1 VDVSSSV
8 ARVATRRARYQ
19 VSWIL
24 ALPYPLRNMLR
35 RWRGMLGMILGV
47 GIALGIGM
55 TMLAVSSAIIAI
67 FTADYRRSG
76 ADLYVVTEGGT
87 LIALLPGDSPGTIDR
102 GRHTLAQIRA
112 LPGVSAAIGA
122 MNWTMERNREGPRRR
137 DETAELIAVMGI
149 DGDPALVPNVLSL
162 QAGRWLRRSDE
173 VVIGSK
179 LGREKALELGRPLR
193 LNGRDFTIVGIGKL
207 RGFGFATDA
216 VAYMDMQA
224 FRLRADV
231 GDVFNVIA
239 VDTDRAAETRQR
251 ILELESLTV
260 FDPDELVRLAEEANA
275 TSAMLRSIL
284 SLLTLSIAALF
295 VSNMLGRSVAERRL
309 EFATL
314 RAIGIPTRTILL
326 TVAGEAFLVSVAA
339 GVVGIGISQLIGA
352 LLNGLVAPPYGFE
365 TLYVADL
372 QLFGTIFALA
382 LGLGLLAGLFPAR
395 SATRVDPVDVL
406 REA

>member
-55 TMLAVSSAIIAI
+55 TMLAVSNAIVAI
-67 FTADYRRSG
+67 FSADYRRSG

-87 LIALLPGDSPGTIDR
+87 LIAILPGDSPGTIDR
-102 GRHTLAQIRA
+102 GRHTLARIRA
-112 LPGVSAAIGA
+112 LPGVTAAIGA
-122 MNWTMERNREGPRRR
+122 MNWTMERDREGPRRR
-137 DETAELIAVMGI
+137 NVTAELIAVMGI
-149 DGDPALVPNVLSL
+149 DGDPALIPNALDL
-162 QAGRWLRRSDE
+162 QAGRWLRRSHE
-173 VVIGSK
+173 VVVGSK
-179 LGREKALELGRPLR
+179 LGREKQLGVGDTLR

-207 RGFGFATDA
+207 RGFGFSTDA
-216 VAYMDMQA
+216 VAYMDAQA

-231 GDVFNVIA
+231 GDMFNVIA
-239 VDTDRAAETRQR
+239 VDSARPAEARQR
-251 ILELESLTV
+251 ILDLESLSV
-260 FDPDELVRLAEEANA
+260 FEPQELVRLAEEADA
-275 TSAMLRSIL
+275 TSAMVRMIL
-284 SLLTLSIAALF
+284 SMLTLSIAALF
-295 VSNMLGRSVAERRL
+295 VSNMLSRSVAERRL

-326 TVAGEAFLVSVAA
+326 TVAGEALLVSVVA
-339 GVVGIGISQLIGA
+339 GVVGIGISQLLGA
-352 LLNGLVAPPYGFE
+352 LLNGFLAPSYGFE
-365 TLYVADL
+365 ALYVADL
-372 QLFGTIFALA
+372 HLFGLIFALA